1 MRTKI
6 YEQTLQ
12 EILLYCSY
20 SCNCIILAETNDM
33 NTRDELVQ
41 DISMHFPVEVYALS
55 VFAEVSK
62 NLKTKTIS
70 NRIIIIDE
78 ILSGSSE
85 SIVGN
90 LNYNRDWL
98 LDFNAKI
105 IIILPTAI
113 IDRIRRSSYNFWSCV
128 SLQRSFDS
136 GRPYI
141 MSPIFIDEVAMEMES
156 EADVNRRKSINK
168 KLYKSQQSVRG
179 IIAKT
184 FDIPMHKVG
193 VGELRKLLEKHIS
206 QINSAEMQEV
216 IGFYDFVFD
225 LGQELYFHG
234 HYRYALECFLFIEKN
249 LNFGYD
255 FQFLQFKLQEAIA
268 QTYYR
273 NCRYKDATN
282 KYAELIESYNR
293 TPKIGTD
300 KLWNDK
306 MMSRICNNF
315 AASTYFLKNYDDSFL
330 LFQFAVDFSE
340 KTSGYLHYSQT
351 LYNLALLSCI
361 CKKDFEAL
369 EYIDTAIKTIK
380 SIPSRHYNI
389 ITANYQVLRA
399 YILLN
404 QGKFSESEQQVKTSL
419 SLLREELYE
428 SSFYILVAH
437 FVYASV
443 YLRTKRWDAALRC
456 VSKAEKISRDVKCSP
471 AVKAQL
477 YELMGEIHYN
487 LGNSDQTKQNLNV
500 ALFWN
505 RRSQVFPS
513 EIEKWIYEQ
522 VSKE

>member
-20 SCNCIILAETNDM
+20 ASNCIILAETNDM
-33 NTRDELVQ
+33 NTKDELIQ
-41 DISMHFPVEVYALS
+41 DISMQFSVEVYSLS
-55 VFAEVSK
+55 AFAEVSK
-62 NLKTKTIS
+62 DLFITKAMY
-70 NRIIIIDE
+70 NKIIIIDE

-98 LDFNAKI
+98 LNLNAKI
-105 IIILPTAI
+105 IMILPTAI
-113 IDRIRRSSYNFWSCV
+113 IDRIRRSTYNFWSCV

-136 GRPYI
+136 EKPYI
-141 MSPIFIDEVAMEMES
+141 MSPIFIDNDALKMES

-184 FDIPMHKVG
+184 FDIPVHEVG

-206 QINSAEMQEV
+206 QINSAETREV
-216 IGFYDFVFD
+216 IGFYDFAFD
-225 LGQELYFHG
+225 LGQEFYFHG
-234 HYRYALECFLFIEKN
+234 HYRYALECFQFIEKK
-249 LNFGYD
+249 LHFGYD
-255 FQFLQFKLQEAIA
+255 FRSLQFKLQEAIA
-268 QTYYR
+268 QTYYK

-282 KYAELIESYNR
+282 KYAMLIESYNR
-293 TPKIGTD
+293 NTKLDTD
-300 KLWNDK
+300 KSWNNE
-306 MMSRICNNF
+306 MISRICNNF
-315 AASTYFLKNYDDSFL
+315 ATTNYFLKNYDDSFL
-330 LFQFAVDFSE
+330 WFQFAIDFSE
-340 KTSGYLHYSQT
+340 KASGYLHYSQT

-361 CKKDFEAL
+361 CKKDSEAL
-369 EYIDTAIKTIK
+369 EFIDAAIETIK
-380 SIPSRHYNI
+380 SISSRHYNI

-404 QGKFSESEQQVKTSL
+404 RGNFLEAEQQVKMSL

-443 YLRTKRWDAALRC
+443 YLRTKRWDAALHC
-456 VSKAEKISRDVKCSP
+456 VNKAEKISRDVKCSP

-487 LGNSDQTKQNLNV
+487 LGNSYQTKQNLNM

-505 RRSQVFPS
+505 KRSQVFPP
-513 EIEKWIYEQ
+513 EIEKWISDQ
-522 VSKE
+522 VS